1 MNPRKRARPGT
12 RAGLAVAVASTLTLL
27 SGCAQVVDGQ
37 AVREAPQIGAP
48 VEWHPCAFT
57 DAAPDY
63 LRSGQCGTIT
73 VPVNYD
79 KPDDGIV
86 TLALIRFP
94 ATGDKIGSLV
104 INPGGPGESGLE
116 AAMNLVQGM
125 PEAIRQRFD
134 LVGFDP
140 RGVARSKPALWC
152 NSDADN
158 DKSRADQ
165 LRGLIR
171 QFPPGAVQFEVGI
184 QTFDD
189 ATSKNISRR
198 QNLDRLAD
206 NFRFLREE
214 TGVHIH
220 ADLIVGLPG
229 EDIESFGRGFDR
241 LVRLGPQEIQVG
253 ILKHKVID
261 QLRRHTREATL
272 TTEDDEQDLD
282 ELLFAQDGHWREAP
296 KDWGDPEHQLRER
309 QFFDVLEA
317 CVSHLP
323 ATQGRV
329 FMMREWL
336 ELDTAEICKE
346 LQITTTNLWVLLHRA
361 RLRLRECL
369 QLRWFDGQR
378 APT

>member
-165 LRGLIR
+165 IVEYTPEGVEHMESETKAFVQRCVDKMGKDFLANVGTVNVAKDLDALRASLGDDKLTYAEYDTLEQLDEQIR
-171 QFPPGAVQFEVGI
+171 KAMGKLVLDYEQF
-184 QTFDD
+184 
-189 ATSKNISRR
+189 
-198 QNLDRLAD
+198 
-206 NFRFLREE
+206 REE
-214 TGVHIH
+214 LSDAEIRALKAMIALLVAVELAHPI
-220 ADLIVGLPG
+220 IEPLPKG
-229 EDIESFGRGFDR
+229 KAQPLRP
-241 LVRLGPQEIQVG
+241 VRLTAPRENEHVYVARSSPGGLALVVFTWTPFQSGMADARVG
-253 ILKHKVID
+253 Y
-261 QLRRHTREATL
+261 RTL
-272 TTEDDEQDLD
+272 I
-282 ELLFAQDGHWREAP
+282 G
-296 KDWGDPEHQLRER
+296 
-309 QFFDVLEA
+309 
-317 CVSHLP
+317 
-323 ATQGRV
+323 
-329 FMMREWL
+329 
-336 ELDTAEICKE
+336 
-346 LQITTTNLWVLLHRA
+346 
-361 RLRLRECL
+361 
-369 QLRWFDGQR
+369 
-378 APT
+378 